1 MWPAIIGAAI
11 SAAAS
16 IAGGAISSAAARKAK
31 ATQEERERQR
41 QAENQ
46 AWYDRRYNEDPLQR
60 ASAQRVLAKT
70 AEMIRERNRAAQGRA
85 AVMGGTEE
93 SVAATKAANAKAMAD
108 AASTIAAS
116 ADARKDQIESAYRSA
131 DAASKDRMAEI
142 EANYQT
148 ARGNAVAQA
157 VQGVGSAAASIAKN
171 DNGAIDSAIDKAKQ
185 NRQQK
190 KQQQQQNNA

>member
-60 ASAQRVLAKT
+60 ASAQRVLTKT

-116 ADARKDQIESAYRSA
+116 ADARKDQIESAYRNA

-157 VQGVGSAAASIAKN
+157 VQGVGSAAASIASAVGGDSKN
-171 DNGAIDSAIDKAKQ
+171 SSIDTSPTGKA
-185 NRQQK
+185 N
-190 KQQQQQNNA
+190 